1 MELNYQKTGG
11 LIPVVVQDA
20 RTRQVLM
27 LGYMNEAAL
36 EKTKAEGKVTFFSRS
51 KNRLWTKGESSGN
64 FLLVKKMMVDCD
76 QDTLLVLAEPL
87 GPVCHQGT
95 PTCFANDAVPA
106 EPGFLHELE
115 EIIAERSQAP
125 KEESYTARLMALGV
139 NKIAQKVGEEA
150 VETVIEAMD
159 GNLERLKEE
168 SADLL
173 YHLIVLLRQQ
183 GLQLSDVEDVLRSRH
198 LTAAKA

>member
-1 MELNYQKTGG
+1 MELNYKKTGG
-11 LIPVVVQDA
+11 LIPAIVQDA
-20 RTRQVLM
+20 NTRQVLM

-36 EKTKAEGKVTFFSRS
+36 EKTRAEGKVTFFSRT

-64 FLLVKKMMVDCD
+64 FLIVKDILVDCD
-76 QDTLLVLAEPL
+76 QDTLLILAEPE
-87 GPVCHQGT
+87 GPVCHMGT
-95 PTCFANDAVPA
+95 ATCFAGDVRPVAG
-106 EPGFLHELE
+106 GFLHELE
-115 EIIAERSQAP
+115 GIIVERSQAP
-125 KEESYTARLMALGV
+125 QEESYTARLMALGV

-159 GNLERLKEE
+159 GNRDRLKEE

-183 GLQLSDVEDVLRSRH
+183 GLQLADVEDVLRKRH
-198 LTAAKA
+198 QVAAKG